1 MKFKAPILHFFS
13 PERLASRAA
22 VSRPRYEGKLRE
34 VVWWCDGLGQV
45 NYKERG
51 GRRGGGGEGR
61 GDCCCCNSQIN
72 TKLREVRF
80 VAASSQNQGKP
91 EILFSNL
98 LRGLK
103 KFTNLILLI
112 SDLVILDLIK
122 FVKNDLLLPVY
133 TLTRFSPKLL
143 SIKLSK

>member
-51 GRRGGGGEGR
+51 GGEEGSWWWWWW
-61 GDCCCCNSQIN
+61 CTSQIN
-72 TKLREVRF
+72 TKLREVIPRP
-80 VAASSQNQGKP
+80 ASSQNQGKP